1 MNPENLKSLF
11 DLYLHPA
18 RAMSEIIDRG
28 NWLFAALAVVVVS
41 GLLEFGVAG
50 SLYRAY
56 ESPPVTVHRT
66 FHNPL
71 HPSPAPPPEEEE
83 GAPPTRARLPILGEY
98 AWYAV
103 SFSTTSVLCSVI
115 VLGLL
120 YVPFALFLINLM
132 EDLGSFSVILH
143 RDYGSLLTCTLMSWA
158 AAHLPFA
165 LAGVAI
171 NVTGSHPMPTL
182 ALWILAKLVF
192 GGLMVVA
199 LQTVFGAGLGPSLAT
214 VAIAWTCVVFE
225 SFLGWLASPFILFL
239 VYFYFRDALSD
250 LFTGFRS
257 RQSYR
262 RYLEAATL
270 NPRDSEAH
278 SHLGLIHLQRHQYSE
293 ANKSFQRAVEIDPRD
308 ADAHYQLGR
317 IARLQGRFDE
327 ALSHFQTVAEI
338 DKQHAQNEI
347 WREMGE
353 TYVAASRFPEARPV
367 LEHYVEQRPYDPE
380 GLYLLGLTLLKLG
393 EAANAR
399 EMFERS
405 VEAEK
410 TNPFSRRTHL
420 RKWRRQAEKQ
430 LRGLRASPARG
441 QRFGKN

>member
-1 MNPENLKSLF
+1 MNPENLRLLF
-11 DLYLHPA
+11 GLYLHPA

-28 NWLFAALAVVVVS
+28 NWLFGALAVVVVS
-41 GLLEFGVAG
+41 ALLEFGIAG

-56 ESPPVTVHRT
+56 ESPAVAPHRAVRNLPHQPPV
-66 FHNPL
+66 
-71 HPSPAPPPEEEE
+71 PAPEEEE
-83 GAPPTRARLPILGEY
+83 EEAPARASLPLVGQY

-103 SFSTTSVLCSVI
+103 SFSTTSVLIGVL

-143 RDYGSLLTCTLMSWA
+143 RDYGPLLTCTLMSWA

-171 NVTGSHPMPTL
+171 NVIRPNPLLML
-182 ALWILAKLVF
+182 ALWALAKLYF

-214 VAIAWTCVVFE
+214 VAVAWTSFALE
-225 SFLGWLASPFILFL
+225 SLLGWLALPFILFM
-239 VYFYFRDALSD
+239 VYFYFRDSLSD
-250 LFTGFRS
+250 LFSGIRT

-262 RYLEAATL
+262 RYLEASTL

-278 SHLGLIHLQRHQYSE
+278 CHLGLIHLQRHQYSE
-293 ANKSFQRAVEIDPRD
+293 AIKSFQRAVEIDPGE
-308 ADAHYQLGR
+308 ADAHFQLGR

-327 ALSHFQTVAEI
+327 ALAHFQTVAEI

-347 WREMGE
+347 WREIGE
-353 TYVAASRFPEARPV
+353 AYVAAGRHVEARPP
-367 LEHYVEQRPYDPE
+367 LEYYIEKRPFDPE
-380 GLYLLGLTLLKLG
+380 GLYLLGLTLLKTG
-393 EAANAR
+393 ETTQAR
-399 EMFERS
+399 EMFERC

-410 TNPFSRRTHL
+410 TNPYSHRTHL

-430 LRGLRASPARG
+430 LRSLGATPAP
-441 QRFGKN
+441 